1 MSPLLLAASVEDRE
15 ASPIALVL
23 ILGLAVA
30 VVLLIRSMNKR
41 LRRLPARFEGEPDLP
56 DQPDVAGPG
65 TAGVEAA
72 DPGPGTR
79 DRG

>member
-41 LRRLPARFEGEPDLP
+41 LRRLPARFEGEPD
-56 DQPDVAGPG
+56 QPG
-65 TAGVEAA
+65 TPA
-72 DPGPGTR
+72 DREPGTR
-79 DRG
+79 D